1 MTPLQLAKA
10 ECANCDGEGNCQGIG
25 IKEDLSLYRFRQPG
39 RCYLAPDGKG
49 KIAAC
54 RYFEECVL
62 PMLPKL
68 EPHIHGRSPQ
78 QIANLR
84 EARHAYEMA
93 VMPIPTSKYAK
104 CSSCSA
110 KVIPPRRLCVK
121 CANRRI
127 LRSKREHIAEKRSGC
142 RKNGAT
148 GALIIKDL

>member
-10 ECANCDGEGNCQGIG
+10 ECVNYDGGGNCQGIG
-25 IKEDLSLYRFRQPG
+25 IKDDLSLYRFRQPG

-54 RYFEECVL
+54 RYFEKCVL

-78 QIANLR
+78 QIAELQ

-93 VMPIPTSKYAK
+93 VMPIPTIKYARCK
-104 CSSCSA
+104 HCHR
-110 KVIPPRRLCVK
+110 KVYPPKRLCVH
-121 CANRRI
+121 CAKNSA
-127 LRSKREHIAEKRSGC
+127 LKSKRQYWSKT
-142 RKNGAT
+142 RKNGAIE
-148 GALIIKDL
+148 ALIIKDL